1 MGNFLLALQRP
12 YFVDG
17 IDVGRKT
24 TVYAQDLIVDDGCQC
39 KTIEHVSAV
48 SPDVERSVLAE
59 ALVVEAVDLRYLSR
73 FVVATNESD
82 AGAVAHLQRYQQ
94 LKGFD
99 AIQATIHE
107 ITEEQ
112 VVGERRVSADAE
124 ELDEVEELAVDVAA
138 DLRWSDGYCHGCF
151 QTNDVALLGKYFFG
165 LLAELLDLC
174 FGELIT
180 LAEGFDVS
188 IEVLDGNHGS

>member
-82 AGAVAHLQRYQQ
+82 AGAVAHLQRY
-94 LKGFD
+94 
-99 AIQATIHE
+99 
-107 ITEEQ
+107 
-112 VVGERRVSADAE
+112 
-124 ELDEVEELAVDVAA
+124 
-138 DLRWSDGYCHGCF
+138 
-151 QTNDVALLGKYFFG
+151 
-165 LLAELLDLC
+165 
-174 FGELIT
+174 
-180 LAEGFDVS
+180 
-188 IEVLDGNHGS
+188 